1 MPQPQP
7 KINIEIMNIFSI
19 NVSVYDGVMDN
30 KGTISTLSTNEV
42 YSEYQVSFWI
52 DMCGYGCQG
61 ESCYI

>member
-1 MPQPQP
+1 MIM
-7 KINIEIMNIFSI
+7 KIFPI